1 MIRVRSPGNT
11 VVRYLP
17 TSLPH
22 VHHKRVIP
30 CLLLRKSGLY
40 KTVQFKDPKYVGD
53 PINAVR
59 IFNEKEVDELI
70 FLDIEASV
78 AARPPDLAMLR
89 AIAGECFMPLCYGG
103 GVRSLSDFEKI
114 LKVGVEKVSVN
125 SALVE
130 CPEVVKEAARIHGS
144 STIVAGIDFR
154 RTMFGKLTTW
164 IRSGTVNTGRALV
177 DLAKQ
182 AEDLGVGEIL
192 LNSID
197 RDGTMKGYDLEAVRA
212 VTDAVRVP
220 VIACGGAGGL
230 PDFRAAIHDGKAS
243 AVAAGSY
250 FVFVGRHRAVLITYP
265 SQEQLR
271 NELSGGKPMPEA

>member
-1 MIRVRSPGNT
+1 
-11 VVRYLP
+11 
-17 TSLPH
+17 
-22 VHHKRVIP
+22 VHRQRVIP
-30 CLLLRKSGLY
+30 CLLLRKAGLY

-78 AARPPDLAMLR
+78 AGRSPDLSMLKS
-89 AIAGECFMPLCYGG
+89 IAGECFMPLCYGG
-103 GVRSLSDFEKI
+103 GVKSLQDIEKI

-125 SALVE
+125 AALVE
-130 CPEVVKEAARIHGS
+130 HPDFVREATRIHGS
-144 STIVAGIDFR
+144 STIVAAIDFKR
-154 RTMFGKLTTW
+154 SLFGKTTAW
-164 IRSGTVNTGRALV
+164 IRSGTVNTGKPLLDMARY
-177 DLAKQ
+177 

-197 RDGTMKGYDLEAVRA
+197 RDGTMKGYDVEVIRS

-220 VIACGGAGGL
+220 VIVCGGAGSLEHLHG
-230 PDFRAAIHDGKAS
+230 AIHEGRAS
-243 AVAAGSY
+243 AVAAGSF

-265 SQEQLR
+265 SQADLAAKVF
-271 NELSGGKPMPEA
+271 G